1 MALRRAKRDKTA
13 TKDDATKVAG
23 AGTDET
29 AAGTDGVD
37 RDDATTDDGT
47 GAIARSGTVERRPLD
62 EDEAGDDEALPR
74 LDLGGLRVPVL
85 PETELR
91 VELNELQQPIAAT
104 VLHAGSTVQIL
115 AFAAPRNGGIW
126 DEVRAE
132 IAESV
137 RADGGQVDEVET
149 TFGLELRARV
159 RAEPQPGQVTE
170 QLLRFVGFDGP
181 RWFVR
186 GVFSGP
192 AATNP
197 AQAVVLESVLTSVVV
212 VRGTDPMAPRDPLPL
227 RLPRDATG
235 GSDPAAAE
243 EVAARPTFELPVR
256 GPEITETQ

>member
-1 MALRRAKRDKTA
+1 MALRRAKKDKKGMSDGA
-13 TKDDATKVAG
+13 ANFAEAG
-23 AGTDET
+23 T
-29 AAGTDGVD
+29 AAGTDDVD
-37 RDDATTDDGT
+37 PDDATTDDVT
-47 GAIARSGTVERRPLD
+47 GSATRSGAADRRPLD
-62 EDEAGDDEALPR
+62 EDEAGDDEVLPR

-85 PETELR
+85 PDTELR

-149 TFGLELRARV
+149 TFGLELRAKV

-197 AQAVVLESVLTSVVV
+197 EQATVLESVLTSVVV

-227 RLPRDATG
+227 RLPREANAG
-235 GSDPAAAE
+235 PEAAATE
-243 EVAARPTFELPVR
+243 ETPARPTFELPVR